1 MNSEN
6 KVRNEGGAYFD
17 ILFYVRTSDG
27 LSKVIINIEAQKSEP
42 IDYDVE
48 MRGLYYAIREVSSQL
63 DREFDSQN
71 YNDIKKV
78 YSIWIC
84 MNEKDNMLE
93 KIYLTKNDIIGIS
106 RWKDMYEIVNV
117 VIIRLAKTLDLQTEH
132 ELHRFLGALFL
143 PELSAEEKNDM
154 LENEFDIKME
164 GDRKELLKSMCNL
177 SQGIKEQGIEQGI
190 EQGRREERISTVVTF
205 FKNDGT
211 VAAAKQMLNSSDED
225 IKIAKERLSMI
236 EE

>member
-1 MNSEN
+1 MGLNPCDVEELIEGEPYISTIPVEPGFTNSVQIKGMNSEN
-6 KVRNEGGAYFD
+6 KVRNEGVAYFD

-106 RWKDMYEIVNV
+106 RWKICM
-117 VIIRLAKTLDLQTEH
+117 RLLMLSLLDW
-132 ELHRFLGALFL
+132 
-143 PELSAEEKNDM
+143 
-154 LENEFDIKME
+154 
-164 GDRKELLKSMCNL
+164 LKHWTC
-177 SQGIKEQGIEQGI
+177 
-190 EQGRREERISTVVTF
+190 
-205 FKNDGT
+205 
-211 VAAAKQMLNSSDED
+211 KQNMNFIGFWVLCFCQN
-225 IKIAKERLSMI
+225 
-236 EE
+236 

>member
-1 MNSEN
+1 
-6 KVRNEGGAYFD
+6 
-17 ILFYVRTSDG
+17 
-27 LSKVIINIEAQKSEP
+27 
-42 IDYDVE
+42 
-48 MRGLYYAIREVSSQL
+48 MRLERFHRSWTES
-63 DREFDSQN
+63 FDSQN

-177 SQGIKEQGIEQGI
+177 SQGIKE
-190 EQGRREERISTVVTF
+190 ERISTLVTF